1 MGRPKLPVTELKE
14 TVGIKL
20 PPSVIRE
27 LESIGEKLQQKPSA
41 VGREMLLL
49 GLSVYKATGGSKIFA
64 TVQPGDEL
72 EPIGE
77 GLPNK
82 NN

>member
-1 MGRPKLPVTELKE
+1 MARPKLPVSELKE

-27 LESIGEKLQQKPSA
+27 LELIGEKLGRKPSSI
-41 VGREMLLL
+41 GREMLLL
-49 GLSVYKATGGSKIFA
+49 GLSVYKATGKSDIFNQSI
-64 TVQPGDEL
+64 VGDDL
-72 EPIGE
+72 EIIGE
-77 GLPNK
+77 GKPSK

>member
-1 MGRPKLPVTELKE
+1 MGRPRLPASKLKE

-20 PPSVIRE
+20 PPSVIAE
-27 LESIGEKLQQKPSA
+27 LESIGEKLGQKPSA

-49 GLSVYKATGGSKIFA
+49 GLSVYRASGNSKIFA
-64 TVQPGDEL
+64 VRPGDEL

-77 GLPNK
+77 GSPNEG
-82 NN
+82 N